1 MCVAPVYLRGV
12 QRRSKHCVYLPG
24 VCACCAVEYEW
35 GCLVAKP
42 VMGYNPPPPRSSS
55 FGCMCYPSV
64 PVCTSCC
71 VLQNAIPVW
80 AALLTT
86 ITCIEKF
93 RYSKVGTSWLTQ
105 FVMVCSLS
113 WIELTLCSFPVVY
126 ICQVAGDPVCSR
138 CSAEWAGGVPVGIT
152 SLITHLLQQ
161 GP

>member
-1 MCVAPVYLRGV
+1 
-12 QRRSKHCVYLPG
+12 
-24 VCACCAVEYEW
+24 
-35 GCLVAKP
+35 
-42 VMGYNPPPPRSSS
+42 MGLLGGNASEGLQPIPTHSSS

-93 RYSKVGTSWLTQ
+93 YYSKVGTSWLSQ

-113 WIELTLCSFPVVY
+113 WVELTLCSFSVVY
-126 ICQVAGDPVCSR
+126 VCQVAGDPVYSR
-138 CSAEWAGGVPVGIT
+138 CSAQWAGDVPVGVT
-152 SLITHLLQQ
+152 SLVTYLLQR
-161 GP
+161 GA